1 MKDKQDLAME
11 KTIRKIIEIGIKES
25 SFSILEVDME
35 PMVNI
40 CKEIYTL
47 TGLKVNDYSLEKT
60 PKDRIIHTWV
70 FPMEKNLIL
79 NLRTLHNSIINAIE
93 SQFDD
98 VDIEIKGIGLSI
110 YVKAT
115 L

>member
-1 MKDKQDLAME
+1 MD
-11 KTIRKIIEIGIKES
+11 IRKIIEIGIKES

-35 PMVNI
+35 PMVKI
-40 CKEIYTL
+40 CREIYAI
-47 TGLKVNDYSLEKT
+47 TGLKVNDYTLEKT
-60 PKDRIIHTWV
+60 SKDRVVHTWV
-70 FPMEKNLIL
+70 FPMDRKLKLTI
-79 NLRTLHNSIINAIE
+79 NLRTLPNSIINAIE

-98 VDIEIKGIGLSI
+98 VDIEIKGMGLSI

>member
-1 MKDKQDLAME
+1 MD
-11 KTIRKIIEIGIKES
+11 IRKLIEIGIKES

-35 PMVNI
+35 PMVRI
-40 CKEIYTL
+40 CREIYAI
-47 TGLKVNDYSLEKT
+47 TGLMVNDYILEKNS
-60 PKDRIIHTWV
+60 KDRVVHTWV
-70 FPMEKNLIL
+70 FPIDRKLTL
-79 NLRTLHNSIINAIE
+79 NLRTLHNSIIKAIE

>member
-1 MKDKQDLAME
+1 MD
-11 KTIRKIIEIGIKES
+11 IRKIIEIGIKES

-35 PMVNI
+35 PMVSI
-40 CKEIYTL
+40 CREIYAI
-47 TGLKVNDYSLEKT
+47 TGLKVNDYILEKNS
-60 PKDRIIHTWV
+60 KDRVVHTWV
-70 FPMEKNLIL
+70 FPMDRKLTL

>member
-1 MKDKQDLAME
+1 MG
-11 KTIRKIIEIGIKES
+11 IRKKNYTRNIIEIGIKES

-35 PMVNI
+35 PMVKI
-40 CKEIYTL
+40 CREIYAI
-47 TGLKVNDYSLEKT
+47 TGLKVNDYTLEKT
-60 PKDRIIHTWV
+60 PQDRIVHTWV
-70 FPMEKNLIL
+70 FPMKKDLTL

>member
-1 MKDKQDLAME
+1 MD
-11 KTIRKIIEIGIKES
+11 IRKIIEIGIKES
-25 SFSILEVDME
+25 SFSILEVDIE

-40 CKEIYTL
+40 CREIYTI
-47 TGLKVNDYSLEKT
+47 TGLKVNDYTLEKT
-60 PKDRIIHTWV
+60 SKDRVVHTWV
-70 FPMEKNLIL
+70 LPMEKNLIL